1 MTETAKRLRLEVWLC
16 AALALLAVYVRTAAA
31 VTPSFPIGN
40 GPWREVWVDP
50 VSGDDARSGA
60 TRGDALRS
68 VTEAWRRIPLQQ
80 TLIAEGVR
88 IKLAAGNHL
97 VPNYWESRWGSFAA
111 PIVIE
116 AADGAGTARLP
127 ASTFFDV
134 RHLYLIGL
142 HFSGG
147 DGGDGMQCERCEF
160 LLLRQVTIDGNA
172 TRPRG
177 VQEGLKVNQSQYVFV
192 EDSDISGA
200 GDNALD
206 FVAVQYGHI
215 LNSRIHDAVDWCGY
229 VKGGAFD
236 ITVEGNIFYDCGNG
250 GFTVGQGTGFQFMT
264 PPFLH
269 YEGSHVRVL
278 NNLVHDTVGAAF
290 GVNGG
295 YNVTIAYNTAWRVGR
310 QSHVLEVVH
319 GSRSCDGAPASAAAV
334 AACRERQQLGG
345 WGVDDEGGQWIPSR
359 NVSILNNVI
368 YNPPEAASR
377 WQQLAI
383 ANPLTPP
390 AGSNVAAPS
399 RVDEGLA
406 IRGNVI
412 WNGPASHPLGIED
425 QPACM
430 ADNPS
435 CNAAQL
441 LRDNAINSLEP
452 SFQNLALEDARPMP
466 GGAWLGASCFP
477 LPSFSNTERPTRPA
491 VPAGPSY
498 VPTDTDRRGVLRSA
512 CQPAG
517 AYRLNAAALTV
528 AEFYAPT
535 LDHYFMTANAEEQ
548 AALQSSPALGWQATG
563 VRFAVGADGAALG
576 MATAWRFYGDP
587 VIGPNSHFYTAVPE
601 ERDGLLRQSWAIP
614 AGSPRWNYEAAA
626 FAPRAAVGGG
636 CTMGRPVIRLYN
648 QGHVRSDPNHRFVLD
663 ESIAQ
668 AMAAQGWVREGV
680 VFCATE

>member
-1 MTETAKRLRLEVWLC
+1 MPRFLRLVLVGSC
-16 AALALLAVYVRTAAA
+16 LVLVGVAQAL
-31 VTPSFPIGN
+31 TPPFPIGN
-40 GPWREVWVDP
+40 GPWRESWVDP
-50 VSGDDARSGA
+50 VHGDDARSGA
-60 TRGDALRS
+60 TRGEALRT

-88 IKLAAGNHL
+88 IKLTAGTHT

-116 AADGAGTARLP
+116 AADGVGTARLP

-147 DGGDGMQCERCEF
+147 DGGDGLQCERCNF
-160 LLLRQVTIDGNA
+160 LLLRGVTIDGNA

-177 VQEGLKVNQSQYVFV
+177 VQEGLKVNQSQFVFV

-236 ITVEGNIFYDCGNG
+236 LTVEGNIFHDCGNG
-250 GFTVGQGTGFQFMT
+250 GFTVGQGTGFQFMS

-295 YNVTIAYNTAWRVGR
+295 YNITIAYNTAWRVGR

-319 GSRSCDGAPASAAAV
+319 GSRSCDGAPASATAV
-334 AACRERQQLGG
+334 AACREHQQMGG
-345 WGVDDEGGQWIPSR
+345 WGTTDEGGQWIPSR
-359 NVSILNNVI
+359 NVFILNNVI
-368 YNPPEAASR
+368 YNPPDAASR
-377 WQQLAI
+377 WQHFTI
-383 ANPLTPP
+383 ATPVTPP
-390 AGSNVAAPS
+390 AESNLSAPA
-399 RVDEGLA
+399 RVDEGLV

-412 WNGPASHPLGIED
+412 WNGPANHPLGIED
-425 QPACM
+425 LAVCTS
-430 ADNPS
+430 ANPD
-435 CNAAQL
+435 CNVAQL
-441 LRDNAINSLEP
+441 VRDNAINTLEP
-452 SFQNLALEDARPMP
+452 ALVNLAGEDARPVP
-466 GGAWLGASCFP
+466 GGAWLGAPAFG
-477 LPSFSNTERPTRPA
+477 LPAFSNTDRPTRPA

-498 VPTDTDRRGVLRSA
+498 VPSDTDRRGALRSVA
-512 CQPAG
+512 GPAG
-517 AYRLNAAALTV
+517 AVLLASAALIV
-528 AEFYAPT
+528 AEYFAPA
-535 LDHYFMTANAEEQ
+535 LNHYFVTASAAEQQGLE
-548 AALQSSPALGWQATG
+548 ANPGLGWQATG
-563 VRFAVGADGAALG
+563 VRFAVGGDGAAAG

-601 ERDGLLRQSWAIP
+601 ERDLLLRQSWATP

-626 FAPRAAVGGG
+626 FAPRPAVDGA
-636 CTMGRPVIRLYN
+636 CPAGRPVTRLYN
-648 QGHVRSDPNHRFVLD
+648 LGHVRGDPNHRFVLE
-663 ESIAQ
+663 ESVAQ
-668 AMAAQGWVREGV
+668 AMVTQGWAREGV
-680 VFCATE
+680 VFCTAE